1 MGGKLGL
8 VQFYEC
14 AWVSRTNGTGA
25 DSLQGAA
32 ISRLQAFPLGGRCP
46 SAHTG
51 ADKGAMIE
59 RSRSSRG
66 DFAACGRRVPLPAA
80 AKEPKRRRGRLRMSA
95 PRSYSPFPGPHLRGF
110 PLEPG
115 QNFPARGNLSE
126 CLNFSRATGPWGCKN
141 CRWCGSVS
149 APEFAEPTLPVR
161 MLSGRPVSGPY
172 GNIKMRRAA
181 ARRISA

>member
-1 MGGKLGL
+1 MGGKLEL
-8 VQFYEC
+8 VQLYEY
-14 AWVSRTNGTGA
+14 AWVSRANGTGA
-25 DSLQGAA
+25 DSP

-46 SAHTG
+46 RAHTG
-51 ADKGAMIE
+51 ADEGAMIE
-59 RSRSSRG
+59 RFRSSQG
-66 DFAACGRRVPLPAA
+66 DFAACGRRVPLPTA

-95 PRSYSPFPGPHLRGF
+95 PRSYSPFPGPHLRGL

-161 MLSGRPVSGPY
+161 MLSGQPVSGPY